1 MSELC
6 DLNAVDLRR
15 MIGSKEISPVELLD
29 SCINRIEAVNPTL
42 NVVVSECYDRARDE
56 AKAAEAEVLAGEQLG
71 LLHGLPV
78 GIKDLEATEGLRTT
92 YGSKLYEDN
101 VPAQDQV
108 SVRNVRDEGGIVFC
122 KTNTPEF
129 GAGAN
134 TRNLVFGA
142 TGNPFDPIKTCAG
155 SSGGSAV
162 ALATGM
168 MPIASGSDYGGSL
181 RTPAA
186 YSGVVGFRP
195 SPGVVP
201 SENKP
206 TGLLPFSV
214 LGPMGRNVA
223 DTALLLAAQ
232 TSVDPRDPFSTG
244 IDASLIDPIQE
255 ADLGSIRAII
265 SADLGVAP
273 LSKAYRALFEER
285 VGTFRHVFAG
295 AEDRDPNF
303 DGVHE
308 CFEVLRGVAFVA
320 AHGERVRTRRDDISP
335 NVVDNVD
342 RGLQYNMQDVA
353 DAHLAQTRIARDW
366 LSLFEDVDIV
376 ICPAAATTPFPH
388 SEWSVSEID
397 GEKMPTYM
405 RWLALSYA
413 PTMAATCGCV
423 LPCGLDEHG
432 MPFGIQVL
440 GPPGADRHVLEVAAA
455 LERVLASNPATAR
468 PIPDIAKLSN

>member
-6 DLNAVDLRR
+6 DQNAVDLRR
-15 MIGSKEISPVELLD
+15 MIGSKQISPLELLD
-29 SCINRIEAVNPTL
+29 SCINRVETVNPTL
-42 NVVVSECYDRARDE
+42 NAVVSECYDRARDE
-56 AKAAEAEVLAGEQLG
+56 AKAAEAEMMAGEPLG

-78 GIKDLEATEGLRTT
+78 GIKDLEDTEGLRTT

-101 VPAQDQV
+101 VPEQDQV
-108 SVRNVRDEGGIVFC
+108 SVRNVRDEGGVVFC

-142 TGNPFDPIKTCAG
+142 TGNPFDPEKTCAG

-186 YSGVVGFRP
+186 FTGVVGFRP

-206 TGLLPFSV
+206 IGLLPFSV
-214 LGPMGRNVA
+214 LGPMGRNVP

-232 TSVDPRDPFSTG
+232 ASIDPRDPFSTAM
-244 IDASLIDPIQE
+244 DASHVE
-255 ADLGSIRAII
+255 ALEFADISSARVAISTDLGCSP
-265 SADLGVAP
+265 V
-273 LSKAYRALFEER
+273 SKVNRDIFKARTD
-285 VGTFRHVFAG
+285 TFRHVFAE
-295 AEDRDPNF
+295 AVDYDPDF
-303 DGVHE
+303 TDVHE
-308 CFEVLRGVAFVA
+308 AFEVLRGVAFVG

-342 RGLQYNMQDVA
+342 RGLEYSLKDVA
-353 DAHLAQTRIARDW
+353 MAHVAQSKIARNW
-366 LSLFEDVDIV
+366 LGLFDEYDVL
-376 ICPAAATTPFPH
+376 ICPAASVTPFPH
-388 SEWSVSEID
+388 AEWYVKEID
-397 GEKMPTYM
+397 GEDMPTYM

-413 PTMAATCGCV
+413 PTMAAACGCV
-423 LPCGLDEHG
+423 LPCGVDNEG
-432 MPFGIQVL
+432 MPFGIQIL
-440 GPPGADRHVLEVAAA
+440 GAPGEDRHVLEVAAS
-455 LERVLASNPATAR
+455 LESVLASNSATAR
-468 PIPDIAKLSN
+468 PIPNIAELST

>member
-1 MSELC
+1 MTELC

-15 MIGSKEISPVELLD
+15 KIGSKEISPVELID
-29 SCINRIEAVNPTL
+29 SCINRIEAVNPAV
-42 NVVVSECYDRARDE
+42 NAVVSECYVRARDE
-56 AKAAEAEVLAGEQLG
+56 AKSAEAEVMAGEPLG
-71 LLHGLPV
+71 LLHGLPI
-78 GIKDLEATEGLRTT
+78 GIKDLEATKGLRTT
-92 YGSKLYEDN
+92 YGSRLYAEN
-101 VPAQDQV
+101 VPDQDQV

-142 TGNPFDPIKTCAG
+142 TGNPFDPVKTCAG

-186 YSGVVGFRP
+186 YTGVVGFRP

-244 IDASLIDPIQE
+244 IDATLIDPIQD
-255 ADLGSIRAII
+255 ADLGSVRALI
-265 SADLGVAP
+265 STDLGVAP
-273 LSKAYRALFEER
+273 VSNAYRGLFDER
-285 VGTFRHVFAG
+285 VSTFRNVFAS
-295 AEDRDPNF
+295 AEDGDPNF

-342 RGLQYNMQDVA
+342 RGLQYDLQDVA

-366 LSLFEDVDIV
+366 LALFEDVDVV

-388 SEWSVSEID
+388 AEWYVSEVD
-397 GEKMPTYM
+397 GVEMPTYM

-413 PTMAATCGCV
+413 PTMAATCGAV

-455 LERVLASNPATAR
+455 LERVLASNSATAR
-468 PIPDIAKLSN
+468 PVPDIAKLSS